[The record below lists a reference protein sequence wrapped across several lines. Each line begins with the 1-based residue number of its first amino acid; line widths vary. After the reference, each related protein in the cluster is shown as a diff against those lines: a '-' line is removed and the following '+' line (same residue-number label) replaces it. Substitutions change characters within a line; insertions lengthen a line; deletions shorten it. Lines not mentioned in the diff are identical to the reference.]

1 MVHNTETDCPC
12 CGATIDAL
20 EILEEDLQ
28 CQNPECDAFREDMFD
43 AAMDDEGDDRDLDAE
58 CRGLEDDLPDADE
71 GPTIVYPYEGSART
85 VE

>member
-1 MVHNTETDCPC
+1 MSSTETDCPC

-28 CQNPECDAFREDMFD
+28 CPNPECDAFKEDMFEKATED
-43 AAMDDEGDDRDLDAE
+43 AETDGDLDDNH
-58 CRGLEDDLPDADE
+58 RGLVPESHDADE
-71 GPTIVYPYEGSART
+71 GPTIVYPFDGNART